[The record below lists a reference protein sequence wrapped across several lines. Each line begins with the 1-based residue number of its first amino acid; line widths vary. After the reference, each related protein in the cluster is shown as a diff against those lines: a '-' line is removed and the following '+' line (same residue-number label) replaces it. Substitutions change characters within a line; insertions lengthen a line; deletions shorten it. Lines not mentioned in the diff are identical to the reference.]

1 MTREVPPLPP
11 SRRRS
16 ARAERAVPSRG
27 RRVGRA
33 LWPVLAT
40 LALVLVLFTAV
51 FPTRTFL
58 SQRAATAS
66 AQEQLSVLREQSDA
80 LEARAELLQDDEEVE
95 RKAREEYN
103 LVMPGEEAYAMLPSA
118 TPPTTAPATPEGDA
132 DDRNPLERL
141 WDGITGIL

>member
-1 MTREVPPLPP
+1 MTSQAPRP
-11 SRRRS
+11 SRLRS
-16 ARAERAVPSRG
+16 ERAERGRRG

-58 SQRAATAS
+58 SQRASTTS
-66 AQEQLSVLREQSDA
+66 AHEQLSVLREQSAA
-80 LEARAELLQDDEEVE
+80 LEARAELLQDDDEIE
-95 RKAREEYN
+95 RLARKEHN
-103 LVMPGEEAYAMLPSA
+103 LVMPGEEAYAMLPNAA
-118 TPPTTAPATPEGDA
+118 TPTTAPVAPDEEP